1 MARAAIPNGPIP
13 AIMSIPPLR
22 DGAPSG
28 LGESSSSA
36 AALSPASGDRGV
48 NTEAPANRS
57 EFRAAGE
64 SGHVRCALAGRS
76 TAALGSSGGETA
88 VCVARREA
96 ESQDDRV
103 PNASRGRADATRRT
117 LRRRSADRAGRK
129 AGVGVNLLELDELAH
144 QMIRDRGA
152 ESCYIDYHPSFGA
165 SPFGKVLCTSVN
177 DAVLH
182 GLPHDYEL
190 VDGDLLS
197 LDFACSVDG
206 WVADSAIS
214 VIVGTPR
221 PQDQQLIAV
230 TEAALAAGI
239 EAAQLGNKLGDI
251 SFAIARV
258 AQRDGYKIN
267 TEFGGHGVGRT
278 MHGDPHVPNNGR
290 RGRGLALRPGL
301 VIAIEP
307 WFLETTDKIYTDPDG
322 WTLRSRDGSRGAHAE
337 HTVAITPTGSGD
349 LDRAELIESPV
360 DDDLVADPDLIE
372 EPADAA
378 QIADVDAAVGG
389 AGVTAGGEV
398 GGVVHRLAA
407 AEEHRVRHRR
417 VIDRRDVVPRLPSH
431 RERAL
436 PGRRLVRTEAHVDPE
451 LSLAVDHPDQRIGCP
466 C

>member
-1 MARAAIPNGPIP
+1 MRP
-13 AIMSIPPLR
+13 
-22 DGAPSG
+22 
-28 LGESSSSA
+28 
-36 AALSPASGDRGV
+36 
-48 NTEAPANRS
+48 
-57 EFRAAGE
+57 
-64 SGHVRCALAGRS
+64 AGRFVGEVL
-76 TAALGSSGGETA
+76 TALG
-88 VCVARREA
+88 
-96 ESQDDRV
+96 DK
-103 PNASRGRADATRRT
+103 AD
-117 LRRRSADRAGRK
+117 
-129 AGVGVNLLELDELAH
+129 VGVNLLELDELAH

-206 WVADSAIS
+206 WVSDSAVS
-214 VIVGTPR
+214 VIVGTPQ

-258 AQRDGYKIN
+258 AQRAGYKIN

-290 RGRGLALRPGL
+290 RGRGLPLRPGL

-337 HTVAITPTGSGD
+337 HTVAITPTG
-349 LDRAELIESPV
+349 PV
-360 DDDLVADPDLIE
+360 IL
-372 EPADAA
+372 
-378 QIADVDAAVGG
+378 
-389 AGVTAGGEV
+389 TARG
-398 GGVVHRLAA
+398 
-407 AEEHRVRHRR
+407 
-417 VIDRRDVVPRLPSH
+417 
-431 RERAL
+431 
-436 PGRRLVRTEAHVDPE
+436 
-451 LSLAVDHPDQRIGCP
+451 
-466 C
+466 